1 MEQYD
6 MSREARGKVMQ
17 FAKDNNLP
25 LPGNIYKGIYTALI
39 VQHKLSIIMGQIDE
53 TLDRIMLLNDR
64 VRMVIEEGN
73 LTALVML
80 KERKA
85 EELVKLAALE
95 RILDRESP
103 VKRIPKEGELTQD
116 MIDRARDYPFESLL
130 PEELKRGRCRC
141 PIHNGVN
148 VMSFTVKNNYG
159 RCFSCSWHGDTIK
172 YIMDTQG
179 ISFVEAVRR
188 LQ

>member
-1 MEQYD
+1 
-6 MSREARGKVMQ
+6 
-17 FAKDNNLP
+17 
-25 LPGNIYKGIYTALI
+25 
-39 VQHKLSIIMGQIDE
+39 
-53 TLDRIMLLNDR
+53 
-64 VRMVIEEGN
+64 MVIEEGN

-172 YIMDTQG
+172 YVMDTQG
-179 ISFVEAVRR
+179 IGFQDAVRR

>member
-6 MSREARGKVMQ
+6 MSREVRGKVMK
-17 FAKDNNLP
+17 FAKDNSLP
-25 LPGNIYKGIYTALI
+25 LPGTLYKGIYTALI

-85 EELVKLAALE
+85 EELAKLATLE

-103 VKRIPKEGELTQD
+103 VKRIPKEGELTDD
-116 MIDRARDYPFESLL
+116 MIQRAREYPFENLL

-141 PIHNGVN
+141 PIHEGKNP
-148 VMSFTVKNNYG
+148 MSFEVKDNKG
-159 RCFSCSWHGDTIK
+159 RCHSCHWAGDTIQ
-172 YIMDTQG
+172 YIRDTQG

>member
-39 VQHKLSIIMGQIDE
+39 VQHKLSIIMQEIDE

-80 KERKA
+80 KERKT
-85 EELVKLAALE
+85 EELAKLKAYE
-95 RILDRESP
+95 RLLDRESP
-103 VKRIPKEGELTQD
+103 MAKKVENGITDE
-116 MIDRARDYPFESLL
+116 MIQRARDFPFEELL
-130 PEELKRGRCRC
+130 PEGLKRGRCRC
-141 PIHNGVN
+141 PIHEGKNP
-148 VMSFTVKNNYG
+148 MSFEVKDNKG
-159 RCFSCSWHGDTIK
+159 RCHSCHWAGDTIQ
-172 YIMDTQG
+172 YIRDTEGLNFQD
-179 ISFVEAVRR
+179 AVRR

>member
-6 MSREARGKVMQ
+6 MSREVRGKVVQ
-17 FAKDNNLP
+17 FAKDNSLP
-25 LPGNIYKGIYTALI
+25 LPGTLYKGIYTALI

-85 EELVKLAALE
+85 EELAKLATLE

-103 VKRIPKEGELTQD
+103 VKRIPKEGELTDD
-116 MIDRARDYPFESLL
+116 MIQRAREYPFENLL

-141 PIHNGVN
+141 PIHEGKNP
-148 VMSFTVKNNYG
+148 MSFEVKDNKG
-159 RCFSCSWHGDTIK
+159 RCHSCHWAGDTIQ
-172 YIMDTQG
+172 YIRDTQG